1 MSWWK
6 KILGSDVDSERV
18 DYYDEGLALL
28 QDGRF
33 HEALTSLRLML
44 KENPGDVAVLQ
55 QIAIAYTRIG
65 MTEEAVKTYRTVLE
79 WDPSAAGAHYGLA
92 FILLREG
99 DEEEAVRHLEAFLSD
114 SPSGPH
120 AAEHVAHARSTLA
133 ELDGRAA
140 PSDLEDA
147 GT

>member
-6 KILGSDVDSERV
+6 KILGGDLESERV
-18 DYYDEGLALL
+18 DYYQEGLALL

-33 HEALTSLRLML
+33 HEALISLRLML
-44 KENPGDVAVLQ
+44 KENPKDLAALQ

-65 MTEEAVKTYRTVLE
+65 LTAEAVKTYRDVLE

-99 DEEEAVRHLEAFLSD
+99 DEAAAARHLEAFLSKPPRG
-114 SPSGPH
+114 SQ
-120 AAEHVAHARSTLA
+120 AAEHVAHARSTLE
-133 ELDGRAA
+133 ELGGRAT
-140 PSDLEDA
+140 PPELKDA